1 MPCILACIPSYLLNW
16 QGYKKMKRT
25 DIKRRPLADTV
36 LATLEPELKEYREL
50 DGNGLYFRVKPD
62 GNRSWQLRYKKADGK
77 WSWLGI
83 GGYPEISG
91 QLARKKAQE
100 LLNDISKGDNPII
113 TKQER
118 KRKEIEQ
125 HSATFEVLA
134 REWLDTKKESW
145 VQDTMTRN
153 KGALEKHIFPI
164 FGKRLYTTI
173 KPIEWMN
180 LLKSIQQ
187 EKGIFEQVNR
197 MRSMCRDIYDFAKVT
212 GRMDYNPVEGIQKY
226 LQQGKKQNMLH
237 VAEPELPALLRAI
250 NNYPTMD
257 VRIGLQLLA
266 MLFCRPTELRQAK
279 WQEFDLEQGLWN
291 IPAERMKKRREH
303 LVPLP
308 TQATTLLKELQS
320 YETNSEYLFPSRSD
334 KSKPKS
340 DTVFIM
346 ALRRMGYEGRQTP
359 HGFRH
364 IASTLLNNRGF
375 DERHIEAALAHVK
388 DGVAG
393 VYNKAQYLDDRAS
406 MMQWYANHLEEIADQ
421 SIIQFKKAQ

>member
-1 MPCILACIPSYLLNW
+1 
-16 QGYKKMKRT
+16 MKRA

-36 LATLEPELKEYREL
+36 LATLEPEQKEYREL
-50 DGNGLYFRVKPD
+50 DGTGLYFRVKAD
-62 GNRSWQLRYKKADGK
+62 GNKSWQLRYKKPDGK

-83 GGYPEISG
+83 GGYPQVSG
-91 QLARKKAQE
+91 QLARKKAKE
-100 LLNDISKGDNPII
+100 LLDDISKGENPII

-118 KRKEIEQ
+118 KQKELEDNN
-125 HSATFEVLA
+125 ATFEVLA
-134 REWLDTKKESW
+134 REWLDTKLNSW

-164 FGKRLYTTI
+164 FGKRLYVTI

-180 LLKSIQQ
+180 LLKGIQQ

-197 MRSMCRDIYDFAKVT
+197 IRAMCRDIYDYAKVT
-212 GRMDYNPVEGIQKY
+212 GRIDYNPLEGIQKY
-226 LQQGKKQNMLH
+226 LQQGKKENMAH
-237 VAEPELPALLRAI
+237 VSENELPALLRTI
-250 NNYPTMD
+250 NQYPTLD
-257 VRIGLQLLA
+257 VRIGLQLLS
-266 MLFCRPTELRQAK
+266 MLFCRPSELRGAK
-279 WQEFDLEQGLWN
+279 WEEFDLEQGLWC
-291 IPAERMKKRREH
+291 IPEERMKKRREH
-303 LVPLP
+303 VIPLP
-308 TQATTLLKELQS
+308 TQAILLLNELMS
-320 YETNSEYLFPSRSD
+320 YQTNSDFLFPSRSD

-375 DERHIEAALAHVK
+375 DERHIESALAHVK

-393 VYNKAQYLDDRAS
+393 VYNKAQYLQDRKQ
-406 MMQWYANHLEEIADQ
+406 MMQWYANHLEKIADQ
-421 SIIQFKKAQ
+421 SVIQFKKA

>member
-1 MPCILACIPSYLLNW
+1 
-16 QGYKKMKRT
+16 MKRT
-25 DIKRRPLADTV
+25 EIKRRPLSDTV
-36 LATLEPELKEYREL
+36 LANLEADEKEYREL
-50 DGNGLYFRVKPD
+50 DGNGLYIRVKPD
-62 GNRSWQLRYKKADGK
+62 GNKSWQLRYKKPDGK
-77 WSWLGI
+77 WSWLGL

-91 QLARKKAQE
+91 QLARKKAKE
-100 LLNDISKGDNPII
+100 LLEDVSRGENPII
-113 TKQER
+113 SKQER
-118 KRKEIEQ
+118 KQQELEQ
-125 HSATFEVLA
+125 NNATFELLA
-134 REWLDTKKESW
+134 REWLDTKLNSW
-145 VQDTMTRN
+145 VFDTMTRN

-180 LLKSIQQ
+180 LLKGIQQ
-187 EKGIFEQVNR
+187 EKGIYEQVNR
-197 MRSMCRDIYDFAKVT
+197 MRAMCRDIYDFAKVT
-212 GRMDYNPVEGIQKY
+212 GRIDYNPLEGLQKF
-226 LQQGKKQNMLH
+226 LQQGIKQNMSH
-237 VAEPELPALLRAI
+237 VSEQELPALLRAI

-257 VRIGLQLLA
+257 VRMGLQLLA
-266 MLFCRPTELRQAK
+266 MLFCRPIELREAK
-279 WQEFDLEQGLWN
+279 WAEFDLEQGLWN

-303 LVPLP
+303 VVPLSI
-308 TQATTLLKELQS
+308 QAIAILREMQTYQ
-320 YETNSEYLFPSRSD
+320 TNSDYLFPSRSD

-393 VYNKAQYLDDRAS
+393 VYNKAQYLQDRAN

-421 SIIQFKKAQ
+421 SIIQFKKAK

>member
-1 MPCILACIPSYLLNW
+1 
-16 QGYKKMKRT
+16 MKRT
-25 DIKRRPLADTV
+25 EIKRRPLSDTV
-36 LATLEPELKEYREL
+36 LANLEADEKEYREL
-50 DGNGLYFRVKPD
+50 DGNGLYIRVKPD
-62 GNRSWQLRYKKADGK
+62 GNKSWQLRYKKPNGK
-77 WSWLGI
+77 WSWLGL

-91 QLARKKAQE
+91 QLARKKAKE
-100 LLNDISKGDNPII
+100 LLDDVSKGENPII
-113 TKQER
+113 SKQER
-118 KRKEIEQ
+118 KQQELEQ
-125 HSATFEVLA
+125 NNATFELLA
-134 REWLDTKKESW
+134 REWLDTKLNSW
-145 VQDTMTRN
+145 VADTMTRN

-180 LLKSIQQ
+180 LLKGIQQ
-187 EKGIFEQVNR
+187 EKGIYEQVNR
-197 MRSMCRDIYDFAKVT
+197 MRAMCRDIYDFAKVT
-212 GRMDYNPVEGIQKY
+212 GRIDYNPLEGIQKY
-226 LQQGKKQNMLH
+226 LQQGKKENMAH
-237 VAEPELPALLRAI
+237 VSETELPTLIRAI

-257 VRIGLQLLA
+257 VRMGLQLLV
-266 MLFCRPTELRQAK
+266 MLFCRPTELRGAK
-279 WQEFDLEQGLWN
+279 WDEFDLEQGLWN
-291 IPAERMKKRREH
+291 IPEERMKKRREH
-303 LVPLP
+303 VVPLP
-308 TQATTLLKELQS
+308 KQAIAILNELKT

-375 DERHIEAALAHVK
+375 DERHIESALAHVK

-393 VYNKAQYLDDRAS
+393 VYNKAQYLQDRAN

-421 SIIQFKKAQ
+421 SIIQFKKIK

>member
-1 MPCILACIPSYLLNW
+1 MYTALYIARFIESVGV
-16 QGYKKMKRT
+16 QAMKRT
-25 DIKRRPLADTV
+25 EIKRRPLSDTV
-36 LATLEPELKEYREL
+36 LANLEPEAKEYREL
-50 DGNGLYFRVKPD
+50 DGEGLYFRVKPD
-62 GNRSWQLRYKKADGK
+62 GKKAWLFRYKKADGK

-83 GGYPEISG
+83 GTYPELSG
-91 QLARKKAQE
+91 KGARKKASEIVQ
-100 LLNDISKGDNPII
+100 DISHGDNPII

-118 KRKEIEQ
+118 KRKELEQ
-125 HSATFEVLA
+125 NNATFEVLA
-134 REWLDTKKESW
+134 REWLDTKANTW

-153 KGALEKHIFPI
+153 KSALEKHIFPI

-180 LLKSIQQ
+180 HLKGIQQ
-187 EKGIFEQVNR
+187 KQGIYEQVNR
-197 MRSMCRDIYDFAKVT
+197 VRAMCRDIYDFAKVT
-212 GRMDYNPVEGIQKY
+212 GRIDYNPLEGLQKF
-226 LQQGKKQNMLH
+226 LQQGIKQNMSH
-237 VAEPELPALLRAI
+237 VSEQEFPALLRAI

-257 VRIGLQLLA
+257 VRMGLQLLA
-266 MLFCRPTELRQAK
+266 MLFCRPTELREAK
-279 WQEFDLEQGLWN
+279 WQEFDLDQGVWN

-303 LVPLP
+303 IVPLS
-308 TQATTLLKELQS
+308 TQALAILKELQT
-320 YETNSEYLFPSRSD
+320 YQTNSDYLFPSRSD

-421 SIIQFKKAQ
+421 SIIQFKKAK